1 MQTVKSPSSSWQ
13 DSPILQWYLG
23 RILIPYF
30 YFISPFEKNSIM
42 LAILASL
49 YLPYSL
55 FSLVI
60 RVAYV
65 IGELGSKTLSAIV

>member
-1 MQTVKSPSSSWQ
+1 
-13 DSPILQWYLG
+13 
-23 RILIPYF
+23 
-30 YFISPFEKNSIM
+30 M